1 MRQISRKTADAIVD
15 RIEAGGRGAAEDA
28 VRIRMVIQAATY
40 DDNDEKA
47 FGGAPEMNGPPTP
60 LDADSWDSA
69 VEMYD
74 RRYTFVAVGP
84 RTREDWLHDVASIMR
99 GETADPRSWRTIDPD
114 EGEEEREDDP
124 AYPFITPP
132 VDEAGSTEWRS
143 WLREIPR
150 SSVVRLLVLLATR
163 DLDVARGP
171 RLPERLAEMEEHARV
186 ILSRCPD
193 RAHFFTNTWGGGA
206 AFDFYQKISSCSP
219 LSQYSWDLGV
229 LWVSDEEV
237 GLIWS
242 FDPR

>member
-1 MRQISRKTADAIVD
+1 MSEDWMD
-15 RIEAGGRGAAEDA
+15 YGA
-28 VRIRMVIQAATY
+28 T
-40 DDNDEKA
+40 
-47 FGGAPEMNGPPTP
+47 PEMNGPPTP
-60 LDADSWDSA
+60 LDADSWGSA

-99 GETADPRSWRTIDPD
+99 GETADPWSWRTIDPD

-163 DLDVARGP
+163 DLDVSRNLRFPAQR
-171 RLPERLAEMEEHARV
+171 AEMEKHARV
-186 ILSRCPD
+186 IATRFSRGA
-193 RAHFFTNTWGGGA
+193 RFFTNTRGGGTPP
-206 AFDFYQKISSCSP
+206 DFYQKITSCSP
-219 LSQYSWDLGV
+219 LSQYAWDLGL